1 MHSEMEMLL
10 CAIVRGGT
18 SKGIFIMKNEL
29 PSDPKQRDDVILAIY
44 GSPDVRQIDGLGGAD
59 SLTSKLA
66 IISPPTRDWA
76 DVDYTF
82 GQVSMTEHFVDYGGN
97 CGNISSAVG
106 GFAIDMGMV
115 EPVEPITTVKIHM
128 TNTGKLLTA
137 EVPVKNGKAAVE
149 GDYEIDGCPGT
160 GAKITLD
167 WSEAVGGST
176 GKLLPTGNA
185 KDLIEAAGKQYT
197 VSIVDAGNIVI
208 FVRAEEFGLQ
218 GTETPNEIDA
228 NGPLNEVIEELRG
241 KVCQQLGLVKDWR
254 EAKKVTPY
262 QPFFAMVS
270 PAQAYSCFNGKQVQA
285 DEVDFVSRLLF
296 MLKMHKAYPVTGT
309 VATGAV
315 ARVKGSVVYE
325 LMSEKARAEKVVR
338 IGHPS
343 GVIGVEATA
352 DYKENETIMTK
363 IGVYRTARMIME
375 GHVYVRKSVFGNK
388 G

>member
-1 MHSEMEMLL
+1 MNSEMEKLR

-18 SKGIFIMKNEL
+18 SKGVFIMKNEL
-29 PSDPKQRDDVILAIY
+29 PKDPVLRDQTILAIY
-44 GSPDVRQIDGLGGAD
+44 GSPDIRQIDGLGGAD

-66 IISPPTRDWA
+66 IISPATKDWA

-82 GQVSMTEHFVDYGGN
+82 GQVSITDAFVDYGGN
-97 CGNISSAVG
+97 CGNISAAVG
-106 GFAIDMGMV
+106 GFAIDMGL
-115 EPVEPITTVKIHM
+115 VEPIEPTTTVKIHM
-128 TNTGKLLTA
+128 TNTGKMLTA

-185 KDLIEAAGKQYT
+185 KDIIEAGGKNYT

-208 FVRAEEFGLQ
+208 FVRAEEMGLV
-218 GTETPNEIDA
+218 GTETPDIIDA
-228 NGPLNEVIEELRG
+228 NIPLNELIEEIRG
-241 KVCQQLGLVKDWR
+241 KVCQKLGIVKNWQD
-254 EAKKVTPY
+254 AKKTTPY

-270 PAQAYSCFNGKQVQA
+270 PATDYKCFNGNEVKIS
-285 DEVDFVSRLLF
+285 DVDFVSRLLF
-296 MLKMHKAYPVTGT
+296 MLKMHKTYPVTGT

-315 ARVKGSVVYE
+315 ARIKNSVVYD
-325 LMSEKARAEKVVR
+325 LMNEQAKKEKIVR
-338 IGHPS
+338 IGHPA
-343 GVIGVEATA
+343 GVIAVEATA
-352 DYKENETIMTK
+352 EYSGADTIMTK

-375 GHVYVRKSVFGNK
+375 GYVYVRKAL
-388 G
+388 